1 MAGDGASLLRGYA
14 YVRVRI
20 AAVGRVSGSARQE
33 AAGAEALLARLD
45 ARVRGPR
52 VVFVLRRRFSRAE
65 AEDLTQEVFLR
76 MVGRGGADAPYNP
89 DVYVFQVAANLLR
102 DRARRGASHHVDD
115 HTSLDAPSEVLAD
128 GLKGHPALVEDRGPE
143 RVLLAQE
150 SLAEAMRALDEL
162 GERTRHIYILH
173 RLEKMRHK
181 EIAELLGLSV
191 SAVEKHIIRALA
203 HLAERC
209 GRP

>member
-1 MAGDGASLLRGYA
+1 MSASA
-14 YVRVRI
+14 K
-20 AAVGRVSGSARQE
+20 QE
-33 AAGAEALLARLD
+33 VGAEALLARLD
-45 ARVRGPR
+45 ARFRGPLM
-52 VVFVLRRRFSRAE
+52 VFFLRRRFTRPE

-76 MVGRGGADAPYNP
+76 MVGRGGADAPENP
-89 DVYVFQVAANLLR
+89 EVYVFQIAANLLR
-102 DRARRGASHHVDD
+102 DRARRGLSHRADD
-115 HTSLDAPSEVLAD
+115 HTSLDAPAEVLAE
-128 GLKGHPALVEDRGPE
+128 GLKGHPALLEERGPE

-150 SLAEAMRALDEL
+150 SLAQALRALGEL
-162 GERTRHIYILH
+162 SERTRHIYVLH